1 MKKNLQRCQ
10 NLQLQHIIQK
20 NRVYNMYETGQST
33 SHYIKLFNSIGTKL
47 LSLNSAV
54 ATESAHHVW

>member
-1 MKKNLQRCQ
+1 MSKFTATTYYT
-10 NLQLQHIIQK
+10 K
-20 NRVYNMYETGQST
+20 NRVHNMYETGQST